1 VARQAECEKIVKDA
15 QDKIDMLRDLINQ
28 GREKASLE
36 ATVNK
41 LEKDLSYA
49 IMALDEAKV
58 QGSQESEERMAITRS
73 SERNMRKLNEEL
85 EGLRRK
91 NKALQRASEDYENRL
106 KYETEQREKASN
118 DLRKLQRRYD
128 ELRDEKSVIDPV
140 HSQLKTKLEEATF
153 RAETLENS
161 LDMLSKERDDR
172 LKRADGTI
180 SHLES
185 ELSKVKSSWMH
196 DVEMMSQIRH
206 ERDSLQTNFSLLE
219 QKWKK
224 MCDEN
229 SKLKDKVEE
238 LKIEARTN
246 LEASRHN
253 PTPDRTIRTATGSL
267 PRFEMEYQRQ
277 LEGMQKNYEQ
287 EIEKLI
293 EASDYL
299 REKLE
304 SERQWSQ
311 NLQEANKK
319 LNEQL
324 EVYLKKTDSV

>member
-1 VARQAECEKIVKDA
+1 
-15 QDKIDMLRDLINQ
+15 MLRDLLNM

-36 ATVNK
+36 ATINK

-58 QGSQESEERMAITRS
+58 QGTQETEERMAIAKS
-73 SERNMRKLNEEL
+73 SERNVRKLNEEL
-85 EGLRRK
+85 EIFKRK
-91 NKALQRASEDYENRL
+91 NKALQRANDEFENKL
-106 KYETEQREKASN
+106 KYETEQKEKVQI

-128 ELRDEKSVIDPV
+128 ELRDEKEVIDPV
-140 HSQLKTKLEEATF
+140 HAQLKNKLEEVTF
-153 RAETLENS
+153 RADTLKNS
-161 LDMLSKERDDR
+161 LDMLAKERDER

-185 ELSKVKSSWMH
+185 ELSKIKSSWMH

-224 MCDEN
+224 LCEEN
-229 SKLKDKVEE
+229 LKLKDKVEE
-238 LKIEARTN
+238 LKIEARAN
-246 LEASRHN
+246 LEAGNYN
-253 PTPDRTIRTATGSL
+253 PTPDRSIRTATGSL
-267 PRFEMEYQRQ
+267 PRFEMEYQKQ
-277 LEGMQKNYEQ
+277 LENMQKNYEQ